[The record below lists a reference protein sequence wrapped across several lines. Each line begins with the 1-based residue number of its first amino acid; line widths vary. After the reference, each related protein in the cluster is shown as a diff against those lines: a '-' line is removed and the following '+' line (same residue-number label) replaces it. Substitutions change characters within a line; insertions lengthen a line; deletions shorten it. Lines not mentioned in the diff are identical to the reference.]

1 MRVIAVCRYLGAAPM
16 LSFFAACG
24 ATVVIETHPA
34 LAPAGEAG
42 AARVY
47 FMRPNI
53 GYPGVMGKAF
63 SISWN
68 DKELLTLAKG
78 DYALVYLRPDSGK
91 MTIQSWTVINGGMGK
106 ITETRSF
113 SFDAGRTYYVAF
125 SVNYHLISY
134 GTSYVPTLIM
144 GDAVTEAASKTKPI
158 GRAAQ
163 EPISSTQASPPRT
176 PF

>member
-1 MRVIAVCRYLGAAPM
+1 M
-16 LSFFAACG
+16 LSFVAACG
-24 ATVVIETHPA
+24 ATVVMETHPA
-34 LAPAGEAG
+34 LAPAGQAS

-78 DYALVYLRPDSGK
+78 DYALVYLRPDSGR

-106 ITETRSF
+106 VTETRSF

-125 SVNYHLISY
+125 SANQHLVLG
-134 GTSYVPTLIM
+134 GTSYLPTLIM
-144 GDAVTEAASKTKPI
+144 GDAVTQAASKTKPI

-163 EPISSTQASPPRT
+163 EPISSTQTSSPRT